1 MTRTAI
7 RPILPLCLLSAL
19 ATTPLLAQAVTEA
32 AAAPAP
38 VAYVYVA
45 TSKGI
50 NLYNAAPNGK
60 LTLVSGSPL
69 RQRG

>member
-50 NLYNAAPNGK
+50 NLYNAAR
-60 LTLVSGSPL
+60 TGSSRWFPVRRS